1 MRTFPGTT
9 AIPASRRGRPAVW
22 RRVTVVLLA
31 LLPALVLLVLQR
43 FFGRV
48 AIASGEK

>member
-1 MRTFPGTT
+1 MQPRFGERTADYGQNFAG
-9 AIPASRRGRPAVW
+9 S
-22 RRVTVVLLA
+22 VLLS